1 LPVLLVIYGVIA
13 LAVYAAQSR
22 HGDTWRAFMES
33 LLHPIPV
40 FGSARRCLALGRLAA
55 ALEAML
61 GAGVTIIEAWQMAAA
76 ACGSPAL
83 ARTVAAWKPEMLA
96 GRTPSEM
103 VSASPSFPEL
113 FASQYATGEVS
124 GKLEEA
130 LHTLRGYYLAEGSHK
145 ISIVAEWVPRI
156 VYLIVAFA
164 VACVILNFYLGR
176 IQQLQNVIGQ

>member
-1 LPVLLVIYGVIA
+1 
-13 LAVYAAQSR
+13 
-22 HGDTWRAFMES
+22 
-33 LLHPIPV
+33 
-40 FGSARRCLALGRLAA
+40 
-55 ALEAML
+55 
-61 GAGVTIIEAWQMAAA
+61 
-76 ACGSPAL
+76 
-83 ARTVAAWKPEMLA
+83 
-96 GRTPSEM
+96 M